1 MVRRP
6 LKLPATT
13 TAAGLLYILHLERER
28 VARNFRRRSL
38 LGWSAS
44 LLILLIFF

>member
-1 MVRRP
+1 V
-6 LKLPATT
+6 KTKTATS
-13 TAAGLLYILHLERER
+13 AAGLLYILHLERER